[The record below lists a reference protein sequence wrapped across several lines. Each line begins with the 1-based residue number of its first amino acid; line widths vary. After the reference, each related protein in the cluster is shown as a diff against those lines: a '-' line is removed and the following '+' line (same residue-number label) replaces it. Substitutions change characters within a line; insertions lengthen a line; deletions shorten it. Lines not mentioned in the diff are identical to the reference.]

1 MPSNWNIKELK
12 WEAMDFDGT
21 IVFTKEE
28 DDYSLDNALPNY
40 ELLHVMRKA
49 QEAGKRFIIYTSRHW
64 DDYPIIEK
72 WLKRHKVP
80 FKFIIC
86 GKILVEHYIDDRGL
100 SPQQFID
107 LWKDKDQQ

>member
-1 MPSNWNIKELK
+1 MQNSWNIKELK
-12 WEAMDFDGT
+12 WEAVDFDGT

-28 DDYSLDNALPNY
+28 DNFSLENALPNY
-40 ELLHVMRKA
+40 DLLRAMRNA
-49 QEAGKRFIIYTSRHW
+49 QKAGKRFIIYTSRHW
-64 DDYPIIEK
+64 DDFPIIER

-100 SPQQFID
+100 SPQDFINE
-107 LWKDKDQQ
+107 WKDRNLP